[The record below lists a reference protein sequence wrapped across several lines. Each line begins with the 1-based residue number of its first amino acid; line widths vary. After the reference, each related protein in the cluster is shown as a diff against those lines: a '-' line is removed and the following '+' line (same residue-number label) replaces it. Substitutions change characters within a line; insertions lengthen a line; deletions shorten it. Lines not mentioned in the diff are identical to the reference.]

1 MKETKKW
8 RTSLQR
14 AAPLR
19 RIDGR
24 KSGEKRRKSARN
36 VVVVVVVVVAVEK
49 LSGRNWTAE

>member
-36 VVVVVVVVVAVEK
+36 VVVVVVVVVVEK

>member
-36 VVVVVVVVVAVEK
+36 VVVVVVVVEK